1 MSLHDFN
8 RLQEKLGAVNDP
20 VGFLV
25 NLFAHAPVGFGV
37 WTADGYPLLTNQAF
51 LDLFGS
57 EPPPEYNV
65 FKDDLLEKSGLLEY
79 FRRAFRGETVRVP
92 TFWYDPRELQFITV
106 TEGKR
111 VAISMTV
118 FPLFKTNGE
127 IEYIGA
133 TYKDETDIANLNASL
148 EQMVHDRTIQLNA
161 VNRELE
167 AFSYSVAHDLRSPL
181 RNMNGLAAAL
191 LEDYRDV
198 LDDKA
203 LELIRQI
210 QGNAATMGQLIDA
223 LLGLAKVTRSEPRIT
238 LVDLSALAKLVA
250 AQLSAAEPERVADVI
265 IQNDMQARMDPA
277 LAWVLLENLIA
288 NAWKFTRQISPARI
302 EIGAEEVN
310 GERAFYVKD
319 NGAGFDPAQATEL
332 FKPFRRLHSTNEF
345 PGTGIGLATVH
356 RIIDRHGGR
365 IWGESEP
372 GNGATFYF
380 TLSAA

>member
-20 VGFLV
+20 IGFLV

-65 FKDDLLEKSGLLEY
+65 FKDDLLEKNGLLEY

-118 FPLFKTNGE
+118 FPLFKANGE

-191 LEDYRDV
+191 LEDYRGI

-288 NAWKFTRQISPARI
+288 NAWKFTRQTSLARI

-332 FKPFRRLHSTNEF
+332 FKPFRRLHSTHEF

-365 IWGESEP
+365 IWGESKL
-372 GNGATFYF
+372 GDGATFYF

>member
-118 FPLFKTNGE
+118 FPLFKANGE

-148 EQMVHDRTIQLNA
+148 EQMVHNRTIQLNA

>member
-92 TFWYDPRELQFITV
+92 TFWYDPRDLQFITV

-118 FPLFKTNGE
+118 FPLFKANGE

-223 LLGLAKVTRSEPRIT
+223 LLGLAKVTRSEPRFT